1 MHYNDQNLSAVEFLH
16 CVMRSSDVAVEDRL
30 KAAQALL
37 EIEGPDGPPKPSLT
51 IQIQCISD
59 DDMRASS
66 HRLSMKLLFE
76 SFPPELQKDLLFLKR
91 CYEQGIEGPFEIDGM
106 PIKGHC

>member
-1 MHYNDQNLSAVEFLH
+1 MERYNNPNITSTEFLRE
-16 CVMRSSDVAVEDRL
+16 VMRSRDVAIEDRV
-30 KAAQALL
+30 KAASALM
-37 EIEGPDGPPKPSLT
+37 EIEPFGPPKPSLT

-76 SFPPELQKDLLFLKR
+76 SFPPELQKDLLYLKR
-91 CYEQGIEGPFEIDGM
+91 CYEQGIEGPFEIGDM
-106 PIKGHC
+106 PIKGHA